1 MRKRNLLFPLV
12 VTSLFMPSIEALES
26 TNEFNSLENE
36 NNIYEAVDILIAE
49 GSGNNKSKQQAE
61 NLENNEEKAKESAR
75 QRKEDNSFP
84 TEKEKI
90 KNIVGFKITK
100 VIIKDLINYIQDKI
114 NINPKIS
121 HENNEFVPFSR
132 CGAFTMKA
140 IEAYENNNIKRAR
153 AYSKLSNKSINRE
166 IKILKENKNQLNQKG
181 IDEKE
186 MKFIELSLRS
196 LNNLIDDNYEQSNQ
210 YLLEAINLEKKASSP
225 LNKLVPFTKLLSG
238 DINKGCSDLE
248 DLIVDGTIDIEDFDE
263 NFPIEDICIFPD
275 L

>member
-1 MRKRNLLFPLV
+1 
-12 VTSLFMPSIEALES
+12 
-26 TNEFNSLENE
+26 
-36 NNIYEAVDILIAE
+36 
-49 GSGNNKSKQQAE
+49 
-61 NLENNEEKAKESAR
+61 
-75 QRKEDNSFP
+75 
-84 TEKEKI
+84 
-90 KNIVGFKITK
+90 
-100 VIIKDLINYIQDKI
+100 
-114 NINPKIS
+114 
-121 HENNEFVPFSR
+121 
-132 CGAFTMKA
+132 
-140 IEAYENNNIKRAR
+140 
-153 AYSKLSNKSINRE
+153 
-166 IKILKENKNQLNQKG
+166 
-181 IDEKE
+181 